1 MTWFKKNRNDFE
13 NPTEPLPVEPPGKVE
28 PMEPVKKL
36 DVNPRQ
42 KGMNSLLKGSRLNG
56 DVIINCDLEL
66 SGDVVGNIYSKDDSS
81 VFIKGT
87 CKGNIETLKGQVGI
101 EGELLEGN
109 IKAGGDVTITGK
121 FSGGTVKAG
130 GKCYI
135 NGEFSGSVE
144 AHEIEIGP
152 LGIVDGNLS
161 FQETI
166 SIGRGAKVQGSLIRL
181 EPAAPVIQVPSKP
194 VSIEDLDLAA

>member
-1 MTWFKKNRNDFE
+1 MTWFKKNRTEFE
-13 NPTEPLPVEPPGKVE
+13 NPTGPLPVEPPGKVE

-87 CKGNIETLKGQVGI
+87 CKGNIETSKGQVGI

-181 EPAAPVIQVPSKP
+181 EPAAPVIQMPSKP

>member
-13 NPTEPLPVEPPGKVE
+13 SSTDSLPVEPPGKVE
-28 PMEPVKKL
+28 PMEPVKKP

-66 SGDVVGNIYSKDDSS
+66 SGDAVGNIYSKDDSS

-87 CKGNIETLKGQVGI
+87 CRGNIETLKGNVGI

-109 IKAGGDVTITGK
+109 IKAGGDVSITGK

-166 SIGRGAKVQGSLIRL
+166 SIGRGAKVQGSLVRL
-181 EPAAPVIQVPSKP
+181 EPAAPVIQVPAKP
-194 VSIEDLDLAA
+194 ISIEELELAA